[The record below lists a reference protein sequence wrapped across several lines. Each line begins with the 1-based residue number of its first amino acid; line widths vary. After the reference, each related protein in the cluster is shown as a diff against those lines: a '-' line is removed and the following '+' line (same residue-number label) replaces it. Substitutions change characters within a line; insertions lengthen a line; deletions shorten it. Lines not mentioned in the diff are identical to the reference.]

1 MLQKSEIG
9 SVDEYIALFPKDVRK
24 KLSQLRELIS
34 QTAPGA
40 EERISYQMP
49 AFFLNGVLVWFAGHT
64 NHIGFYPKASA
75 ISRFKREVSAFKYA
89 KGSVQ
94 FPMDEPL
101 PADLIEKMVRFRVIE
116 NRSKAK
122 TKPW

>member
-1 MLQKSEIG
+1 MLQKSEIA

-24 KLSQLRELIS
+24 KLTQLRKLLS
-34 QTAPGA
+34 QCAPEA

-49 AFFLNGVLVWFAGHT
+49 AFFLNGVLVWFAAHT

-75 ISRFKREVSAFKYA
+75 ISRFKREISTFKSA

-101 PADLIEKMVRFRVIE
+101 PVELIRKMVRFRVVE
-116 NRSKAK
+116 NASKAK
-122 TKPW
+122 RKP